1 MQDCFSLLPLTHFFF
16 LVSAFLPVAARTGH
30 VAAVTSAMTHLRV
43 RGDSIVIARC
53 TGHARS
59 THRARR
65 TVVVGHAH
73 AHALQPLGLQPLVD
87 RLAVRTKIQMA
98 SSVGVRA
105 SNM

>member
-1 MQDCFSLLPLTHFFF
+1 MLLYTTLTHFFFF

-43 RGDSIVIARC
+43 VIARC
-53 TGHARS
+53 TEHARS